1 MFRKLFLVLFALIIS
16 CPSVQAFEQEKKTE
30 VIYFGATWCG
40 PCRAMKSMM
49 KDKEVQAAIKKV
61 DFKMYDVDIR
71 RKESEKWGVRQ
82 IPTILVIKGG
92 KVKRYTG
99 YKSKEDFL
107 KIIGK

>member
-1 MFRKLFLVLFALIIS
+1 MFRQLFLILFALTIL

-61 DFKMYDVDIR
+61 DFKMY
-71 RKESEKWGVRQ
+71 
-82 IPTILVIKGG
+82 
-92 KVKRYTG
+92 
-99 YKSKEDFL
+99 
-107 KIIGK
+107 